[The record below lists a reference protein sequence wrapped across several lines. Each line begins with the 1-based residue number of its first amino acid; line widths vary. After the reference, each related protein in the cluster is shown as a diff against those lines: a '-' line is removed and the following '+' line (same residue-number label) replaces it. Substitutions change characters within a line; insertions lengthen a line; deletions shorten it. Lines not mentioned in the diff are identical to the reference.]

1 MVILSI
7 YLEILKFIVPV
18 LFNRLIQ
25 YFSIL
30 AIATEN
36 QSFMK
41 VSHKIAPYRVS
52 RKIAKYR
59 VSHKNQQFR
68 YYILMYSKKS

>member
-1 MVILSI
+1 MVLLSI
-7 YLEILKFIVPV
+7 YLEILKFIVTA
-18 LFNRLIQ
+18 LFNRLLQ
-25 YFSIL
+25 YFRNL

-36 QSFMK
+36 KSFIK